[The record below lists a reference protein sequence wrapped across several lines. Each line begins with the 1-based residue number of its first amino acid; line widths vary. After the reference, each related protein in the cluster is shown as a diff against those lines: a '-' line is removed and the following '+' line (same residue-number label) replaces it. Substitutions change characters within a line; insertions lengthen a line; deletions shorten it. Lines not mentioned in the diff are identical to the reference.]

1 MKKIKSILQLCIL
14 AVMSTFTS
22 IYADETTTYPQWY
35 DFSMSLKIPRIYDNN
50 ESLGYRKYE
59 R

>member
-1 MKKIKSILQLCIL
+1 MKKIKSMLQLCIL
-14 AVMSTFTS
+14 AVMSAFTPA
-22 IYADETTTYPQWY
+22 YADEIIVHQQWY
-35 DFSMSLKIPRIYDNN
+35 DFSMSLKIPCIYDNN

>member
-1 MKKIKSILQLCIL
+1 MKNTMSMLKLCIL
-14 AVMSTFTS
+14 TVMSMFTTA
-22 IYADETTTYPQWY
+22 YADETTVHQQWY